1 MLDPRRLP
9 INHPHMQ
16 KDPGVQVTAL
26 IVIACLFGGGGVAY
40 GLANLVVQIAA
51 LAFLALNGNA
61 AWQVVRRG
69 PLLLAVPLL
78 ASLALPLLQLVPLP
92 PTVWT
97 GLPGRSLM
105 VEALAAAGPQGWRPA
120 TVSTA
125 RTFVAFLGLIAPFA
139 IIALGLA
146 ARKSALDLAT
156 QAFVAVGVAGVLLGA
171 VQVLGGNGTAM
182 LYPETTLPG
191 VMTGFFANRN
201 SAALFMVCCLLLLC
215 GRSAGKLLSARWIA
229 SFSAVLLLTVGVVL
243 TQSRTGLVLLALPLG
258 LALLKSAA
266 SWADRRHGAAKG
278 NGGRGLLLGG
288 LAVATVLVGTAAVSA
303 ALPHSRLDT
312 VLARFDRSG
321 EQRPVIW
328 EDARFSAQRF
338 WPVGAGMGTFDEVF
352 QVDESLENI
361 TPRRAGRAH
370 NDYLEI
376 AIEAGAAGFMVIGLW
391 ALWILWATW
400 STIGSAA
407 GSEQRWRSLSGTG
420 ILMAV
425 ALQSLLDYPLR
436 NQTML
441 CLAAFA
447 VVLLASARRADADE
461 PVPETTPSRDGN
473 RKERTA

>member
-1 MLDPRRLP
+1 
-9 INHPHMQ
+9 MQ
-16 KDPGVQVTAL
+16 KEPGVQVTAL

-40 GLANLVVQIAA
+40 GLANLVVQLAA
-51 LAFLALNGNA
+51 LFLLALNGNTV
-61 AWQVVRRG
+61 WQVFRRS
-69 PLLLAVPLL
+69 PSLLAVPLF

-92 PTVWT
+92 PSVWT
-97 GLPGRSLM
+97 ELPGRGLM
-105 VEALAAAGPQGWRPA
+105 TEALATVGPQGWRPA

-125 RTFVAFLGLIAPFA
+125 RTFVAFLGLIAPFTV
-139 IIALGLA
+139 IAVGLA
-146 ARKSALDLAT
+146 ARKSAIDLAT
-156 QAFVAVGVAGVLLGA
+156 QAFIAVGVVGVLLGA
-171 VQVLGGNGTAM
+171 AQVLGGNGTAM
-182 LYPETTLPG
+182 LYPETTAPG

-201 SAALFMVCCLLLLC
+201 STALFMVCCLLLLC
-215 GRSAGKLLSARWIA
+215 GRPAGKPLSARWIA

-258 LALLKSAA
+258 LALLKTIAGL
-266 SWADRRHGAAKG
+266 ADRKRGATSG
-278 NGGRGLLLGG
+278 NAGRGMLVAG
-288 LAVATVLVGTAAVSA
+288 LALATVLVGTAAVSA

-312 VLARFDRSG
+312 VLARFDKSG
-321 EQRPVIW
+321 EQRPAIW
-328 EDARFSAQRF
+328 EDARYSAQRF

-376 AIEAGAAGFMVIGLW
+376 AIEAGAAGFVLIGLW

-400 STIGSAA
+400 SAIGSAV
-407 GSEQRWRSLSGTG
+407 GPEQRWRALAGTG
-420 ILMAV
+420 ILMAI

-447 VVLLASARRADADE
+447 IVLLASARRAGAE
-461 PVPETTPSRDGN
+461 EQAPSGDGN
-473 RKERTA
+473 RREHKA

>member
-1 MLDPRRLP
+1 MLDRRRLP
-9 INHPHMQ
+9 INQAHMQ
-16 KDPGVQVTAL
+16 KQPGVQVTAL

-40 GLANLVVQIAA
+40 GLANLVVQLAA
-51 LAFLALNGNA
+51 LFLLALNGNA
-61 AWQVVRRG
+61 VWQLLRQSPG
-69 PLLLAVPLL
+69 LLAVPLF

-92 PTVWT
+92 PSAWT
-97 GLPGRSLM
+97 ELPGREQL
-105 VEALAAAGPQGWRPA
+105 VEALAAVSQQGWRPA

-125 RTFVAFLGLIAPFA
+125 RTFVAFLGLIAPFTV
-139 IIALGLA
+139 IALGLA
-146 ARKSALDLAT
+146 APKPALDVAT
-156 QAFVAVGVAGVLLGA
+156 QAFIAIGIASILVGAA
-171 VQVLGGNGTAM
+171 QVLGGNGTAM
-182 LYPETTLPG
+182 LYPETTAPG

-201 SAALFMVCCLLLLC
+201 STALFMVCCLLLLC
-215 GRSAGKLLSARWIA
+215 GRSAGKPLSARWIA
-229 SFSAVLLLTVGVVL
+229 SFSAALLLTVGVVL

-258 LALLKSAA
+258 LALFKTVAG
-266 SWADRRHGAAKG
+266 WTDRRRGAAGG
-278 NGGRGLLLGG
+278 NAGRRMLVAG

-312 VLARFDRSG
+312 VLARFDKSG
-321 EQRPVIW
+321 EQRPAIW

-376 AIEAGAAGFMVIGLW
+376 AIEAGAAGFVVIGLW

-400 STIGSAA
+400 SAVGSTVGPA
-407 GSEQRWRSLSGTG
+407 QRWRALSGTG
-420 ILMAV
+420 ILLAV

-447 VVLLASARRADADE
+447 VVLLASARRADAEE
-461 PVPETTPSRDGN
+461 PVPSGN
-473 RKERTA
+473 GGKNREQTA